1 MNFGMKKIQIF
12 VLVFLLSTVINAQD
26 SIRVSLA
33 EWTFDTWY
41 GGGILPPGQ
50 AANKP
55 IPADRGIVAS
65 TALVGTE
72 QMFQGGTVSR
82 VWNVATTG
90 GYVRCSSGWSGTAER
105 FYMMSGV
112 NTLQASALTLTSSH
126 ATSSSSQVY
135 SLKVQYRL
143 SPTGPW
149 KDLYGPF
156 QVTDVTESGISR
168 KQVNEVRLP
177 AECNHANYLDI
188 RWLCTAFPSSSSTQF
203 RLDNI
208 FLKANIVN
216 PDPDADKTPLNQ
228 AQLLQESDWTV
239 PSWTLFLSAR
249 KKATE
254 MPVTENLVALSEVMN
269 SMLSKEQPYAI
280 NASFNGD
287 PTTNMGFAWYTN
299 AGVTDGKVQLIAKAD
314 VTTTDFNNP
323 DFTFEASSTHLN
335 NVNYIVASNDP
346 TSTADIPVNSK
357 RSYVSNKA
365 LANGLMPNTTY
376 SYRVGKDGSWSSIR
390 SFKTVKNNPDDF
402 SFIYI
407 TDTQANSD
415 EGFDVSAVTLR
426 EAYNRANDP
435 LFVLVPGDL
444 VESQGSSNSE
454 WEYEQFFEK
463 LQDVWSK
470 LPIVSTIGNHDASSN
485 FNFFHHIN
493 NDISYNQQAA
503 VKSTMDG
510 TNYAFVVGNALFMI
524 VNHEDASKTGYLTSL
539 GNWMTEQVNANP
551 NVRWRIVS
559 VHTGLFSGGSHQT
572 KAEHAAL
579 RNVMLPIYH
588 NLKIDLSIQGHDH
601 VYNTIGPVDN
611 TTKTVVPGSVQN
623 VRTAPVVVQ
632 SNMNGKTG
640 GTFDVTSGTFYF
652 INNSASRKK
661 YAPTTQSSMNSSSS
675 TTGVP
680 NYWSLFTG
688 RFGQTGEP
696 TFSNIDVTS
705 DTIFISTYAINNT
718 TGNTYLF
725 DQIKITKQL
734 PTSVNVIQTDQTK
747 VILEEDKKHIKI
759 TGMDVQR
766 IHLYDVRG
774 RLVAKNNH
782 SDKLSVSNINK
793 GIYLIRVFGK
803 DDIINK
809 KILI

>member
-485 FNFFHHIN
+485 FN
-493 NDISYNQQAA
+493 
-503 VKSTMDG
+503 
-510 TNYAFVVGNALFMI
+510 
-524 VNHEDASKTGYLTSL
+524 
-539 GNWMTEQVNANP
+539 
-551 NVRWRIVS
+551 
-559 VHTGLFSGGSHQT
+559 
-572 KAEHAAL
+572 
-579 RNVMLPIYH
+579 
-588 NLKIDLSIQGHDH
+588 
-601 VYNTIGPVDN
+601 
-611 TTKTVVPGSVQN
+611 
-623 VRTAPVVVQ
+623 
-632 SNMNGKTG
+632 
-640 GTFDVTSGTFYF
+640 
-652 INNSASRKK
+652 
-661 YAPTTQSSMNSSSS
+661 
-675 TTGVP
+675 
-680 NYWSLFTG
+680 
-688 RFGQTGEP
+688 
-696 TFSNIDVTS
+696 
-705 DTIFISTYAINNT
+705 
-718 TGNTYLF
+718 
-725 DQIKITKQL
+725 
-734 PTSVNVIQTDQTK
+734 
-747 VILEEDKKHIKI
+747 
-759 TGMDVQR
+759 
-766 IHLYDVRG
+766 
-774 RLVAKNNH
+774 
-782 SDKLSVSNINK
+782 
-793 GIYLIRVFGK
+793 
-803 DDIINK
+803 
-809 KILI
+809 